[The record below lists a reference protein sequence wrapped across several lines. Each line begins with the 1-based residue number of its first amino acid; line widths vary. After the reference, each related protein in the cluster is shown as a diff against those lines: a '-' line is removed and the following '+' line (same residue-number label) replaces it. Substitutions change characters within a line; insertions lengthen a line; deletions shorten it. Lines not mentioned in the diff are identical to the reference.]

1 MNQMIMKWIVCK
13 VNRDSKEEFSQAQ
26 EQWAALYE
34 VQGFLGQIG
43 GWNLRQPLEACIV
56 SFWKDNASYQNFMSR
71 IHDQIFYK
79 SNQKQTYHSITIALC
94 ESIMNILGT
103 YGHILTSLGKGK
115 VLRIADC
122 TLYKDR
128 IKHFIEALKDIWN
141 PGMSDTDGM
150 LAGVLTKVNGTPNRY
165 LAATLWTDEIF
176 HQYYLETMVPV
187 LQERA
192 QYKRFFESIDEKI
205 IQLQDSWTVIG
216 NNKE

>member
-1 MNQMIMKWIVCK
+1 MIMKWIVCK

-43 GWNLRQPLEACIV
+43 GCNLRQPLEACII
-56 SFWKDNASYQNFMSR
+56 SFWKDHASYQNFMSR

-79 SNQKQTYHSITIALC
+79 SNQKQTYNSITIALC
-94 ESIMNILGT
+94 ESILDIPGT
-103 YGHILTSLGKGK
+103 YGHILTSLGKGT

-128 IKHFIEALKDIWN
+128 IKHFIEAQKDFWN
-141 PGMSDTDGM
+141 PGMSNANGM
-150 LAGVLTKVNGTPNRY
+150 LAGVLNKVLGIPNRY
-165 LAATLWTDEIF
+165 LVATLWTDEIF
-176 HQYYLETMVPV
+176 HQNDLETMVPV
-187 LQERA
+187 LQERS
-192 QYKRFFESIDEKI
+192 QYKKIIESIDEKI